1 MNIKKIFFILP
12 LLCLAA
18 CSSDDEGSSS
28 NSSQQPQGNGVP
40 IMIEVSEEPL
50 CGSEGTG
57 TRAAI
62 TYKETLSKF
71 YFRYIT
77 ETPKS
82 FNEAEASR
90 TDANHSWESNS
101 MWPSN
106 VDPSNSCYFFA
117 YANVDYDGNDYS
129 KFNYD
134 SEDNYKIADQS
145 LDFNIDEL
153 SNGQMDLLVS
163 TQVCSQKE
171 NQVDKKP
178 VHFLFKHA
186 CAALQFSISK
196 TAALGNFQIRVNEVK
211 LFNITQNGTYKFSDG
226 SWKTFLIRENNVVKI
241 EDSYADYTLYSS
253 DDGFLVKN
261 ETASDAPTLLAK
273 DANDYM
279 FVIPQTVTAWTPNP
293 DTHKPTISENDK
305 LEAPGSY
312 IRIKCEI
319 LKGNKDYSDS
329 GYVYLPFSDTWE
341 KGVIHRY
348 TVRMG
353 TNLRKSNG
361 EKINFTN

>member
-40 IMIEVSEEPL
+40 ITIEVSEEPL
-50 CGSEGTG
+50 SDSEGTG

-62 TYKETLSKF
+62 TYKETLSSF
-71 YFRYIT
+71 HLSYFT
-77 ETPKS
+77 QGLSSAVVAT
-82 FNEAEASR
+82 ASR
-90 TDANHSWESNS
+90 TDADHKWVTDATWISGS
-101 MWPSN
+101 
-106 VDPSNSCYFFA
+106 DPDEPTYFFA
-117 YANVDYDGNDYS
+117 YANTDYS
-129 KFNYD
+129 GLDY
-134 SEDNYKIADQS
+134 SEFSYNKNNISGQS
-145 LDFNIDEL
+145 LNFEIDEN
-153 SNGQMDLLVS
+153 SNAQMDLLVS
-163 TQVCSQKE
+163 TQECSQRE
-171 NQVDKKP
+171 SQTNGKP

-196 TAALGNFQIRVNEVK
+196 TAALEDFQIKVKEVK

-226 SWKTFLIRENNVVKI
+226 SWETFLIYDNNVVKN

-279 FVIPQTVTAWTPNP
+279 FVIPQTVTAWTPNH
-293 DTHKPTISENDK
+293 TPTISNNDK